1 MKARIQRM
9 SLRRKLAVGYA
20 IAMALVLA
28 TTAVVVEISFQNEL
42 EFNIDA
48 SLRAQ
53 ADALATVV
61 AREGNSAT
69 GSAVHALVSKQAGFA
84 QVLSPGGHI
93 ETATEAVEGIGL
105 LPKGKLAAAS
115 RGTIVIERKK
125 ISALGKQGKHIRMA
139 AEPVRVR
146 GLPLRIVVVGRSV
159 RDRERGIDSLGSAMA
174 IAFPLGLLLALI
186 AGYIVSALVVR
197 PVEQM
202 RRRAETLS
210 LVEPGARL
218 PVPEGGDELAAL
230 GESLNDMIARLE
242 RSFVQERALTSQTKA
257 QLHAPLE
264 SLRAELQ
271 TALAHK
277 RPVEEMEAALQAAA
291 TETDRLVRLAEELL
305 VVARADEGTLPVE
318 LEQTDLSWLMVQA
331 GERVRVRAAD
341 SHREVEVVIRRTV
354 PIRADPE
361 QLGQALDNLLD
372 NAFVYGAG
380 RIRLFPVA
388 RNGDLEVHV
397 TDEGPG
403 FPDSFLSRAFE
414 RFTRAD
420 PTEGRGGAG
429 FGLAVVEAVAH
440 AHGGHAGAANR
451 PRGGADVW
459 ISLPRE
465 PPANDS

>member
-20 IAMALVLA
+20 IAITLVLA
-28 TTAVVVEISFQNEL
+28 TTALAVEISFEDEL

-53 ADALATVV
+53 ADALATIV
-61 AREGNSAT
+61 ASEGTKVPPAT
-69 GSAVHALVSKQAGFA
+69 FRALISRQAGFA
-84 QVLSPGGHI
+84 QVLAPSGQI
-93 ETATEAVEGIGL
+93 EVATDPVRGIDL
-105 LPKGKLAAAS
+105 LPAAKLRGAR
-115 RGTIVIERKK
+115 RGTVIVERKR
-125 ISALGKQGKHIRMA
+125 ITGLGKHIRMA
-139 AEPVRVR
+139 AETVP
-146 GLPLRIVVVGRSV
+146 GDPSRIVVVARNV
-159 RDRERGIDSLGSAMA
+159 RDRERGIDSLLSAMMV
-174 IAFPLGLLLALI
+174 AFPLGLLLAVI

-218 PVPEGGDELAAL
+218 PVPESGDEISAL

-242 RSFVQERALTSQTKA
+242 RSFVQERALTSQTKE

-318 LEQTDLSWLMVQA
+318 VEQTDLSWLMVQA
-331 GERVRVRAAD
+331 GERGRTRATD
-341 SHREVEVVIRRTV
+341 SHRAVDVVVRHTV

-361 QLGQALDNLLD
+361 QVGQALDNLLD
-372 NAFVYGAG
+372 NAFIYGRG
-380 RIRLFPVA
+380 RIRVFPVA
-388 RNGDLEVHV
+388 RNGSLEVHV

-403 FPDSFLSRAFE
+403 FPDSFLPRAFE

-420 PTEGRGGAG
+420 PAEGRGGAG

-451 PRGGADVW
+451 PSGGADVW
-459 ISLPRE
+459 ISLPGDR
-465 PPANDS
+465 

>member
-1 MKARIQRM
+1 MRAWIQRM
-9 SLRRKLAVGYA
+9 SLRRKLTIGYA

-28 TTAVVVEISFQNEL
+28 TTAVVVEISFEDEL

-53 ADALATVV
+53 ADALATVA
-61 AREGNSAT
+61 AREGSSVAPAT
-69 GSAVHALVSKQAGFA
+69 VRALVDRQAGFA
-84 QVLSPGGHI
+84 QVLGPQGDI
-93 ETATEAVEGIGL
+93 QTATAAVRGIQL
-105 LPKGKLAAAS
+105 LPATQLAAA
-115 RGTIVIERKK
+115 RLGTVVVERKQV
-125 ISALGKQGKHIRMA
+125 AGLGKHIRMA
-139 AEPVRVR
+139 AEPVP
-146 GLPLRIVVVGRSV
+146 GKPGQVVVVARSV
-159 RDRERGIDSLGSAMA
+159 RDRERGIDSLLSAMA
-174 IAFPLGLLLALI
+174 VAFPLGLLLAVI

-197 PVEQM
+197 PVERM
-202 RRRAETLS
+202 RLRAETLS

-218 PVPEGGDELAAL
+218 PVPESGDEIAAL
-230 GESLNDMIARLE
+230 GESLNEMIARLE

-257 QLHAPLE
+257 QLHGPLE

-291 TETDRLVRLAEELL
+291 NETDRLVRLAEELL

-318 LEQTDLSWLMVQA
+318 VEQTDLTWLMVQA
-331 GERVRVRAAD
+331 GERVRGRAAE
-341 SHREVEVVIRRTV
+341 SEREVEVVARRTV
-354 PIRADPE
+354 PVRADPE
-361 QLGQALDNLLD
+361 QVGQALDNLLD
-372 NAFVYGAG
+372 NAFVYGRG
-380 RIRLFPVA
+380 RIRVFPVT

-403 FPDSFLSRAFE
+403 FPDSFLPRAFE

-420 PTEGRGGAG
+420 PAEGRGGAG

-465 PPANDS
+465 R